1 MKREREEERVSAA
14 DWAGNGIE
22 DWLRADLAA
31 HAQIPAEQAE
41 KEWEREREQG
51 REGVGEAGAAD
62 GGVAEGGTETANQ
75 KQKAMSIA
83 VTNKL
88 TGHLCLLPL
97 PVSPACT
104 FPCISVCFPCLPTL
118 RAFPCPASRTGT
130 CSLSIYASVW
140 TEVAGAFW
148 NYQAKY
154 SLRCLRISIS
164 RCPSRTSTPKLYEEL
179 CVCSTFLPRAA

>member
-1 MKREREEERVSAA
+1 MS
-14 DWAGNGIE
+14 
-22 DWLRADLAA
+22 WLHMRKSPLSR
-31 HAQIPAEQAE
+31 QR
-41 KEWEREREQG
+41 ERERERQG
-51 REGVGEAGAAD
+51 EGEVEAAD
-62 GGVAEGGTETANQ
+62 GGATGGGTETANR

-88 TGHLCLLPL
+88 TGHLCLPPLSLSLHLSLHLYLLPL
-97 PVSPACT
+97 PASSLGLLSLLP
-104 FPCISVCFPCLPTL
+104 FPCS
-118 RAFPCPASRTGT
+118 ASRTGT
-130 CSLSIYASVW
+130 CSLSIYASAW

-164 RCPSRTSTPKLYEEL
+164 RCKLSPPALHSYPCKSLPPVSAVMLYEEL

>member
-1 MKREREEERVSAA
+1 MRKFPLSRQR
-14 DWAGNGIE
+14 
-22 DWLRADLAA
+22 
-31 HAQIPAEQAE
+31 
-41 KEWEREREQG
+41 KREQG
-51 REGVGEAGAAD
+51 REGVGEAAAAD
-62 GGVAEGGTETANQ
+62 GGVAEGGSETANQ

-104 FPCISVCFPCLPTL
+104 FPCISVCFPFPVIPSLLP
-118 RAFPCPASRTGT
+118 FPCSASRTGT

-164 RCPSRTSTPKLYEEL
+164 RCPRAP
-179 CVCSTFLPRAA
+179 LPPSCMRNYVFVQPFCREPLNMPPATATVPFAPLLLFPLLLPA